1 MTRGG
6 VESEAYSCW
15 LLISGLA
22 GKGWR
27 LMLKAGEWD
36 VFFFFSFG
44 AVGSFHGRKMPCLEK
59 CGLVMVFL
67 GFGALRWLWF
77 WCGLYYC

>member
-1 MTRGG
+1 MLAFDLWPCWKG
-6 VESEAYSCW
+6 VAVDVE
-15 LLISGLA
+15 
-22 GKGWR
+22 GWR
-27 LMLKAGEWD
+27 MGC
-36 VFFFFSFG
+36 FFFFSFG
-44 AVGSFHGRKMPCLEK
+44 AVGSFHGREMPCLEK